1 MSRRAPPGNKIVGWR
16 AAVYSLNHRRLPYYS
31 GHENLPIGESMFGKC
46 YEDLTPRLAI
56 HPAQVGPI
64 IEVFTPTEEE
74 VEQTQTLI
82 AAYETYQAADQG
94 VLSFD
99 GRMVD

>member
-1 MSRRAPPGNKIVGWR
+1 
-16 AAVYSLNHRRLPYYS
+16 
-31 GHENLPIGESMFGKC
+31 MFGKC

-82 AAYETYQAADQG
+82 AAYETYQAAAKVSSASTVGWSISQ
-94 VLSFD
+94 
-99 GRMVD
+99 

>member
-1 MSRRAPPGNKIVGWR
+1 
-16 AAVYSLNHRRLPYYS
+16 
-31 GHENLPIGESMFGKC
+31 MFGKC

-99 GRMVD
+99 GRMVDQPMIQAAERVLARTRTEEAN